1 MARLSSLFS
10 WIKKPRDNLNELRSE
25 AQSLISQ
32 IESRLYAQETREG
45 YLNSMRT
52 LRSSR
57 DLLQMLDGT
66 SESNQIIFLKKM
78 IKRLK
83 PISKIKRC

>member
-1 MARLSSLFS
+1 MAKLSSLFS
-10 WIKKPRDNLNELRSE
+10 WIKKPRDNLYELRSE

-57 DLLQMLDGT
+57 ELLQMLDGT
-66 SESNQIIFLKKM
+66 SEANQILFLKKM

-83 PISKIKRC
+83 PISKIKHC

>member
-1 MARLSSLFS
+1 MTRLSSLFN
-10 WIKKPRDNLNELRSE
+10 WIKKPRDNLDELRSE

-52 LRSSR
+52 LKSSR
-57 DLLQMLDGT
+57 ELLQMLDGT
-66 SESNQIIFLKKM
+66 SEANQITFLKKM

-83 PISKIKRC
+83 PISKMKYL

>member
-1 MARLSSLFS
+1 MFLSWLKYFKSSNNVENLRAEAVRL
-10 WIKKPRDNLNELRSE
+10 IGT
-25 AQSLISQ
+25 
-32 IESRLYAQETREG
+32 IESRLYSQETREG

-52 LRSSR
+52 LKTSR
-57 DLLQMLDGT
+57 ELLQILNES
-66 SESNQIIFLKKM
+66 SEKEQVYFLKKM

>member
-1 MARLSSLFS
+1 MIRLSSLFS

-52 LRSSR
+52 LGSSR
-57 DLLQMLDGT
+57 ELLHLLDGT
-66 SESNQIIFLKKM
+66 SDANQIKFLKKM

-83 PISKIKRC
+83 PISKMKRC

>member
-1 MARLSSLFS
+1 MAKLSSLLR

-57 DLLQMLDGT
+57 ELLQMLEGT
-66 SESNQIIFLKKM
+66 SEANQIIFLKKM

-83 PISKIKRC
+83 PISKMKYC

>member
-10 WIKKPRDNLNELRSE
+10 WIKKPRDNLNELRDE

-57 DLLQMLDGT
+57 ELLRMLDGT
-66 SESNQIIFLKKM
+66 SEANQIIFLKKM

-83 PISKIKRC
+83 PISKIKYC

>member
-1 MARLSSLFS
+1 MTRLSSLFS
-10 WIKKPRDNLNELRSE
+10 WIKKPRNNLDELRSE
-25 AQSLISQ
+25 AQSLMIQ

-52 LRSSR
+52 LKSSR
-57 DLLQMLDGT
+57 ELLQMLDGT
-66 SESNQIIFLKKM
+66 SEANQITFLKKM

-83 PISKIKRC
+83 PISQMKYR

>member
-10 WIKKPRDNLNELRSE
+10 WIKKPRDNLYELRTE

-57 DLLQMLDGT
+57 ELLQMLDGT
-66 SESNQIIFLKKM
+66 SDANQIIFLKKM

-83 PISKIKRC
+83 PISKMKYC

>member
-10 WIKKPRDNLNELRSE
+10 WIKKPRYNLNELRDE

-57 DLLQMLDGT
+57 ELLQMLDGT
-66 SESNQIIFLKKM
+66 SEANQIIFLKKM

-83 PISKIKRC
+83 PISKIKHC

>member
-1 MARLSSLFS
+1 MFLSWLKYLKSSNNVENLRAEAVRL
-10 WIKKPRDNLNELRSE
+10 IGT
-25 AQSLISQ
+25 
-32 IESRLYAQETREG
+32 IESRLYSQETREG

-52 LRSSR
+52 LKTSR
-57 DLLQMLDGT
+57 ELLQILNGS
-66 SESNQIIFLKKM
+66 SEKEQVYFLKKM

>member
-1 MARLSSLFS
+1 MTRLSSLFS
-10 WIKKPRDNLNELRSE
+10 WIKKPRDNLDELRSE

-52 LRSSR
+52 LKSSR
-57 DLLQMLDGT
+57 ELLQMLDGT
-66 SESNQIIFLKKM
+66 SEANQITFLKKM

-83 PISKIKRC
+83 PISKMKYL

>member
-10 WIKKPRDNLNELRSE
+10 WIKKPRDNLNELRDE

-57 DLLQMLDGT
+57 ELLRMLDGT
-66 SESNQIIFLKKM
+66 SEANQIIFLKKM

-83 PISKIKRC
+83 PISKIKHC

>member
-1 MARLSSLFS
+1 MAKLSSLLS

-57 DLLQMLDGT
+57 ELLQMLEGT
-66 SESNQIIFLKKM
+66 SEANQIIFLKKM

-83 PISKIKRC
+83 PISKMKYC

>member
-1 MARLSSLFS
+1 MAKLSSLLS

-25 AQSLISQ
+25 AKSLISQ

-57 DLLQMLDGT
+57 ELLQMLEGT
-66 SESNQIIFLKKM
+66 SEANQIIFLKKM

-83 PISKIKRC
+83 PISKMKYC